1 MDSVRMLLLDDGA
14 NPCKFQCA
22 LAFVCNTQY
31 TISMQH
37 TSCDFGCV
45 CDFTAGSLASSDLFY
60 DAYGPKGLAR
70 EALCPC
76 AGSPETLTV
85 SVRRWLPILKYDSI
99 GIAFFMLPPSSSV
112 FLPPFCPSLFPS
124 DPLLLPLLVV
134 VSCPSLVL
142 AMVWFV
148 LRNPVALHHSL
159 YRMLAL

>member
-1 MDSVRMLLLDDGA
+1 MSSSRALSGSILLANHKDLKDVSLDSVRMLLLDDGA
-14 NPCKFQCA
+14 NPCKFQGA

-37 TSCDFGCV
+37 TLCDFGCV

-99 GIAFFMLPPSSSV
+99 GIAFFMLP
-112 FLPPFCPSLFPS
+112 
-124 DPLLLPLLVV
+124 LPLL
-134 VSCPSLVL
+134 SSSLL
-142 AMVWFV
+142 FV
-148 LRNPVALHHSL
+148 LPSFPQTHCFYL
-159 YRMLAL
+159 YWSWCHVHLWS